1 MQKEKE
7 NQTTKLNQSWFLPT
21 LGAVPGP
28 HEPDACTQCCR
39 AGAAGRHHGPQETRG
54 PSGMLQQP
62 LGALL
67 LTGEPS
73 PGSQGKFLGRER
85 EVKGVSPCWLR
96 EASAI

>member
-1 MQKEKE
+1 MQQEKE
-7 NQTTKLNQSWFLPT
+7 NQTTKQNQSWFLPM

-28 HEPDACTQCCR
+28 CEPDLWVCGEASL
-39 AGAAGRHHGPQETRG
+39 PPETRG
-54 PSGMLQQP
+54 PSGVLQQP
-62 LGALL
+62 LETQL

-85 EVKGVSPCWLR
+85 AVKGVSPCWLR